1 MDRVERMMEL
11 LITDHVKFS
20 DEHKQ
25 LLTAQIVLTDRMDRL
40 TTTMQELAE
49 AQKRTDQQMK
59 DSYGRL
65 GILIRMM
72 DEFIRRNGS
81 KTP

>member
-1 MDRVERMMEL
+1 MTTKEIRE
-11 LITDHVKFS
+11 KS
-20 DEHKQ
+20 DDNLKH
-25 LLTAQIVLTDRMDRL
+25 
-40 TTTMQELAE
+40 ELAE

-59 DSYGRL
+59 DSDGRL

-81 KTP
+81 KAP

>member
-1 MDRVERMMEL
+1 MDRVERMMEP
-11 LITDHVKFS
+11 LITDHVKFT

-25 LLTAQIVLTDRMDRL
+25 LLTAQVVLTDRMDRL

-59 DSYGRL
+59 DSDGRL

-81 KTP
+81 KAP